1 MAKIYN
7 QKINLALN
15 EELIDKIQD
24 AELKKI
30 FFPYQSNVTKQDI
43 IRALIEYSYNSIKD
57 LKNNE

>member
-24 AELKKI
+24 AELKKE
-30 FFPYQSNVTKQDI
+30 PVSNFV
-43 IRALIEYSYNSIKD
+43 
-57 LKNNE
+57 

>member
-24 AELKKI
+24 AELKKF

-43 IRALIEYSYNSIKD
+43 IRALIEYSYNFIKD

>member
-1 MAKIYN
+1 MIKNYDKQIS
-7 QKINLALN
+7 IALT

-24 AELKKI
+24 PKLKKF
-30 FFPYQSNVTKQDI
+30 FFPYHSKVTKQDI

>member
-24 AELKKI
+24 TELKKF

>member
-24 AELKKI
+24 AELKK
-30 FFPYQSNVTKQDI
+30 FFSHINLMLQNKI
-43 IRALIEYSYNSIKD
+43 
-57 LKNNE
+57 

>member
-1 MAKIYN
+1 MIKNYN
-7 QKINLALN
+7 KQISIVLN
-15 EELIDKIQD
+15 KELIDKIQD
-24 AELKKI
+24 PELKKF

>member
-24 AELKKI
+24 AELKK
-30 FFPYQSNVTKQDI
+30 FFFEPVSNFV
-43 IRALIEYSYNSIKD
+43 
-57 LKNNE
+57 

>member
-24 AELKKI
+24 PELKKF

>member
-24 AELKKI
+24 AELKKF

>member
-1 MAKIYN
+1 MIKNYN
-7 QKINLALN
+7 KQISIVLN

-24 AELKKI
+24 AELKKF